1 VQEIQ
6 VSSYRWVI
14 LFVAVLGF
22 VLFNYGL
29 QSVPPLLNQFQTLF
43 GIDNATAGLLMSL
56 VVIPGIFLALPA
68 GLLINKYGFRKIGFF
83 SAILLAAG
91 SAVTALSSIFSF
103 TLLGR
108 ALLGIGGCFLTI
120 GAAVVIPQWFHHK
133 EIGKAM
139 GIYVAGV
146 PIAVTL
152 AFFTTPVLAQSYGW
166 QLPFYIGAV
175 ISIVSAALFLVTM
188 KDGPYKMKDTEG
200 SSGLRQVFSNRE
212 IWKTNIVWML
222 FNMGAIGFL
231 TWAPVM
237 FVMYKG
243 FNIVDASILSSSV
256 MVVNLFLVPLYGWV
270 SDKLDRRKPF
280 IIIGALATS
289 VTYFLISY
297 TIGLPLVAAIILS
310 GITAGLVPGLVMATA
325 ARSLPPKHA
334 GAGFGVMTMWQ
345 NIGITITAPLIGY
358 ILQASGSMLITFA
371 SLAVFSLVIAAI
383 TLTAHSR

>member
-1 VQEIQ
+1 MQQIQ

-29 QSVPPLLNQFQTLF
+29 QSVPPLLNQFQALF

-83 SAILLAAG
+83 SAMLLAVG

-120 GAAVVIPQWFHHK
+120 GAAVVIPQWFQPK

-152 AFFTTPVLAQSYGW
+152 AFFTTPVLAQGYGW
-166 QLPFYIGAV
+166 QIPFYIGTV

-200 SSGLRQVFSNRE
+200 SSGLKQVFSNRE
-212 IWKTNIVWML
+212 IWKTNTVWML

-231 TWAPVM
+231 TWAPIM

-280 IIIGALATS
+280 IIIGAVATS
-289 VTYFLISY
+289 VTYFVISY

-325 ARSLPPKHA
+325 ARSMPPKQA

-345 NIGITITAPLIGY
+345 NIGITITAPLVGY
-358 ILQASGSMLITFA
+358 ILQTSGSMLITFA
-371 SLAVFSLVIAAI
+371 SLAVFSLIVAAI
-383 TLTAHSR
+383 TLTTHSR

>member
-1 VQEIQ
+1 M
-6 VSSYRWVI
+6 
-14 LFVAVLGF
+14 FVAVLGF

-29 QSVPPLLNQFQTLF
+29 QSVPPLLNQFQALF

-83 SAILLAAG
+83 SATLIALG
-91 SAVTALSSIFSF
+91 SVVTALSSTFSF

-152 AFFTTPVLAQSYGW
+152 AFFTTPVLAQNYGW
-166 QLPFYIGAV
+166 QIPFYIGAAA
-175 ISIVSAALFLVTM
+175 SIVSAALFLVTM

-200 SSGLRQVFSNRE
+200 SSGLKQLFRNRE

-289 VTYFLISY
+289 VTYFVISY
-297 TIGLPLVAAIILS
+297 SIGLPLVAAIFLS

-325 ARSLPPKHA
+325 ARSMSPKHA

-345 NIGITITAPLIGY
+345 NIGITITAPLVGY
-358 ILQASGSMLITFA
+358 VLQTSGSMLITFA
-371 SLAVFSLVIAAI
+371 SLAVFSLIVAAI
-383 TLTAHSR
+383 TLTVHSR

>member
-1 VQEIQ
+1 M
-6 VSSYRWVI
+6 
-14 LFVAVLGF
+14 AVLGF

-325 ARSLPPKHA
+325 ARSLPPKQA

>member
-1 VQEIQ
+1 VQQIQ
-6 VSSYRWVI
+6 VSSYRWAI

-29 QSVPPLLNQFQTLF
+29 QSVPPLLNQFQALF

-83 SAILLAAG
+83 SATLIALG
-91 SAVTALSSIFSF
+91 SVVTALSSTFSF
-103 TLLGR
+103 TLVGR

-152 AFFTTPVLAQSYGW
+152 AFFTTPVLAQNYGW
-166 QLPFYIGAV
+166 QLPFYIGAAA
-175 ISIVSAALFLVTM
+175 SIVSAALFLVTM
-188 KDGPYKMKDTEG
+188 KDGPYKMKDTDG
-200 SSGLRQVFSNRE
+200 SGGLKQVFSNRE

-256 MVVNLFLVPLYGWV
+256 MIVNLFLVPLYGWV

-280 IIIGALATS
+280 IMIGAVATS
-289 VTYFLISY
+289 VTYFVISY

-325 ARSLPPKHA
+325 ARSLPPKQA
-334 GAGFGVMTMWQ
+334 GVGFGVMTMWQ
-345 NIGITITAPLIGY
+345 NIGITITAPLVGY
-358 ILQASGSMLITFA
+358 ILQASGSMLITFS
-371 SLAVFSLVIAAI
+371 SLAIFSLVIAAI

>member
-1 VQEIQ
+1 M
-6 VSSYRWVI
+6 
-14 LFVAVLGF
+14 AVLGF

>member
-1 VQEIQ
+1 M
-6 VSSYRWVI
+6 
-14 LFVAVLGF
+14 AVLGF

-29 QSVPPLLNQFQTLF
+29 QSVPPLLNQFQALF

-83 SAILLAAG
+83 SATLLAAG
-91 SAVTALSSIFSF
+91 SAVTALSSTFTL

-108 ALLGIGGCFLTI
+108 SLLGIGGCFLTI
-120 GAAVVIPQWFHHK
+120 GAAVVIPQWFQHK

-146 PIAVTL
+146 PIAVSL
-152 AFFTTPVLAQSYGW
+152 AFFTTPVLAQNYGW
-166 QLPFYIGAV
+166 QIPFYIGAV
-175 ISIVSAALFLVTM
+175 TSIVSAALFLATM
-188 KDGPYKMKDTEG
+188 RDGPYKMKAFDG
-200 SSGLRQVFSNRE
+200 SGGLKEVFGNRE
-212 IWKTNIVWML
+212 IWKTSIVWML

-280 IIIGALATS
+280 IIIGALSTS
-289 VTYFLISY
+289 ITYFAISY
-297 TIGLPLVAAIILS
+297 TIGLPLVAAIFLS

-325 ARSLPPKHA
+325 ARSMPPKQA
-334 GAGFGVMTMWQ
+334 GVGFGVMTMWQ
-345 NIGITITAPLIGY
+345 NLGITITAPLVGY

-371 SLAVFSLVIAAI
+371 SLAVFSLIVAGI